1 MTILVTITE
10 NEDPALLLF
19 HHAYVNTSIC
29 WSDES
34 TANIR
39 EKTVNGVKLTRG
51 RGLSYM
57 KNC

>member
-1 MTILVTITE
+1 MLVTITE
-10 NEDPALLLF
+10 NEDPARLLF
-19 HHAYVNTSIC
+19 HHAYVNSSIC